1 MTTALS
7 AAHEWDVAEIPWARS
22 ARLTLV
28 FAAARGG
35 QGAGAYPALPPHQ
48 ATRQR
53 TRLNAPADPKPS
65 PCSPP
70 EAEAPRPD
78 QRRGYLDL
86 LRRNVAF
93 RRLFLARLA
102 SLGGD
107 WFNTLAVLALLRELG
122 LADASSFGGVLIAKM
137 LPSLLVAPLAGVLV
151 DRLDRKRLLVS
162 MDLIRAAIV
171 LTVLAMPAWAAW
183 ATAHDLPVAGFLYAT
198 VVLHAACI
206 PISEPARNAVLP
218 DLVDS
223 EDLVAANA
231 LGAASWSLMFA
242 IGVSLGGVVT
252 ELFGWRVAIG
262 IDAATFFFSA
272 FVLAGTAIPDHRQP
286 GTGGHRGTFL
296 EGLRFI
302 CSRPRIL
309 TLALAKAGWSL
320 AGGIT
325 LLLTVL
331 GERVYPVDGR
341 PILAVSALWLARAF
355 GTGAGPFAA
364 RALCGQDPRRAER
377 ILSVAFLW
385 GGLCYIAL
393 GHMPWLW
400 AAMLAV
406 ALAHLG
412 GATVWVFSTVRL
424 QALTPTAIRGRVFSA
439 EQAVWTLVMATSTW
453 ILGLLIDQEVASLPQ
468 ITTGLGYVLIIPG
481 LAWLLRCAWLGDPP
495 RYQASAR
502 GQGG

>member
-1 MTTALS
+1 MRRRALARGQALS
-7 AAHEWDVAEIPWARS
+7 LLGR
-22 ARLTLV
+22 RLAPL
-28 FAAARGG
+28 
-35 QGAGAYPALPPHQ
+35 HQ
-48 ATRQR
+48 ATWQR
-53 TRLNAPADPKPS
+53 HRLNAPADPQTPS
-65 PCSPP
+65 DPP
-70 EAEAPRPD
+70 ADAEAGGRLPP
-78 QRRGYLDL
+78 QRGGYLDL

-151 DRLDRKRLLVS
+151 DRLDRKRLLIC
-162 MDLIRAAIV
+162 MDLTRAAIV
-171 LTVLAMPAWAAW
+171 LTVLIMPTWAAW
-183 ATAHDLPVAGFLYAT
+183 ATAHELPVAGFLYAT
-198 VVLHAACI
+198 IVLHAACI

-218 DLVDS
+218 DIVDPD
-223 EDLVAANA
+223 DLV
-231 LGAASWSLMFA
+231 AASWSLMFA
-242 IGVSLGGVVT
+242 VGVSLGGVVT

-262 IDAATFFFSA
+262 IDAATFLFSA
-272 FVLAGTAIPDHRQP
+272 FVLAGTVIPDHRQP
-286 GTGGHRGTFL
+286 GTSNDGGSFL
-296 EGLRFI
+296 DGLRFI
-302 CSRPRIL
+302 VSRPRIL

-385 GGLCYIAL
+385 GGLCYVVL

-400 AAMLAV
+400 AAMLVV

-424 QALTPTAIRGRVFSA
+424 QALTPTEIRGRVFSA
-439 EQAVWTLVMATSTW
+439 EQAIWTLVMATSTW
-453 ILGLLIDQEVASLPQ
+453 ILGLLIDEGVAPLSQ
-468 ITTGLGYVLIIPG
+468 ITTGLGYVLFLPG
-481 LAWLLRCAWLGDPP
+481 LAWVLRCAWLGDPP
-495 RYQASAR
+495 RPQASAR
-502 GQGG
+502 SQGG